1 MSHAPER
8 ICRRFIV
15 LTVLAWIAPA
25 ISASAPGDFSA
36 LPRTESPNLRKVK
49 PPKHP
54 RVLNEHLPRDEI
66 EKLPL
71 PKQPPALTAALLDLE
86 KGSLDERIAKLK
98 KKVVG
103 DLVYVRGGSFM
114 RGDFH
119 VQAGLSASFTPN
131 LDDKHVK
138 KITLSDFWIGKYK
151 VAYAEFDVFTDATG
165 RKRTGMEHEGEFRH
179 PILPA
184 GAYWQE
190 AKDYCQWLGEI
201 TGYPFDL
208 PTEAQWE
215 YAARSRGQF
224 FATATDN
231 GHLEYGRNTPHDMQ
245 VKAIVTEYT
254 KSGWR
259 YPVGLY
265 PSNPLGLYDMAYLAF
280 EWVGDWYAE
289 DAYEKAAS
297 RDPRGPESGEQKVMR
312 SWYIGNGQVLGT
324 NIWRKFEMPVPNG
337 RKVDG
342 KYLPRQTYWSP
353 TLRCAVKLN
362 PLDV

>member
-1 MSHAPER
+1 M
-8 ICRRFIV
+8 
-15 LTVLAWIAPA
+15 
-25 ISASAPGDFSA
+25 
-36 LPRTESPNLRKVK
+36 PRTESPNLRKVK

-165 RKRTGMEHEGEFRH
+165 RKRTGMEHDAKFRH
-179 PILPA
+179 PLLPA

-201 TGYPFDL
+201 SGYPFDL

-231 GHLEYGRNTPHDMQ
+231 GHLEYGRNTPRPSQ
-245 VKAIVTEYT
+245 AEALASQYVQ
-254 KSGWR
+254 SGSR
-259 YPVGLY
+259 YPIGLY
-265 PSNPLGLYDMAYLAF
+265 PPNPLGLYDMAYLEF
-280 EWVGDWYAE
+280 EWVNDWYAE
-289 DAYEKAAS
+289 DTYEKAAP
-297 RDPRGPESGEQKVMR
+297 RDPGGPESGEQKVMR
-312 SWYIGNGQVLGT
+312 SWYIWNGQVLGT
-324 NIWRKFEMPVPNG
+324 NLWRKFEKLIPDGTEVFDRLVPSATNS
-337 RKVDG
+337 
-342 KYLPRQTYWSP
+342 SP
-353 TLRCAVKLN
+353 TLRCAIN
-362 PLDV
+362 STR